1 MVGQAVMVQFN
12 GTASTMDFLLIGRNE
27 DCSEMWI
34 TITDINGGRA
44 DALTIGKLMV
54 QKVKM
59 VAISSKITANTWYNQ
74 HNDVGDFCTI
84 LGSTNN
90 DNGKVTLVESGNV
103 Q

>member
-1 MVGQAVMVQFN
+1 
-12 GTASTMDFLLIGRNE
+12 MDFLLIGRNE

-44 DALTIGKLMV
+44 DAPNDWKTNGSKGKDGLH
-54 QKVKM
+54 
-59 VAISSKITANTWYNQ
+59 SSKKITANTWYNQ

-90 DNGKVTLVESGNV
+90 DNGKVTLVPEKW
-103 Q
+103 